1 MFLYYAT
8 YLIGRCEGE
17 ISLVRPFI
25 CVVPSLPPPPSL
37 VCGASPHVRTCAHI
51 AQSDYSI

>member
-1 MFLYYAT
+1 MFSYYAT

-25 CVVPSLPPPPSL
+25 CVVPSLPPSSTLPRLWRLPSR
-37 VCGASPHVRTCAHI
+37 AHVCAHC
-51 AQSDYSI
+51 AK